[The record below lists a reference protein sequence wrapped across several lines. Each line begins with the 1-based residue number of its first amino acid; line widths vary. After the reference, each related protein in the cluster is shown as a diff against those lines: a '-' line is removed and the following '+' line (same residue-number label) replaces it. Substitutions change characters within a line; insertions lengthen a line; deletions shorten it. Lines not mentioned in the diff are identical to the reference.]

1 MGGLTDERNR
11 RAKAARGTTERR
23 QAYARLLPEQ
33 ARSPHTAPLQRVYHA
48 ISEVRRHRIFRLEVG
63 VSGGYLEDLLEV
75 HSRMLGNDLRRYI
88 ANAH

>member
-1 MGGLTDERNR
+1 MT
-11 RAKAARGTTERR
+11 AARGTAERH

-33 ARSPHTAPLQRVYHA
+33 ARSPRHAPLQRVYHA
-48 ISEVRRHRIFRLEVG
+48 IGEVRRHRIFRLEVG

-88 ANAH
+88 TNAHQVVGARLH